1 MTLAIVREPSA
12 SLAACQLSFVPREAI
27 DLTLARSQ
35 HAAYTA
41 ALREAGCRVL
51 ELPAEDA
58 LPDAVFVEDVALV
71 LDELAVMTRPGAPS
85 RRAEG
90 AAVAAAFVVPSMASG
105 NNALNLQHTM
115 AYSISTTATTNAPP
129 ASPHRPRYANTTAAT
144 QESTESHTAR
154 HPTSGFANLSPGPC
168 EPSPRPRA
176 GSSFSTDRPSSGRH
190 SHNERLCFG

>member
-1 MTLAIVREPSA
+1 MTIAIVREPSA

-71 LDELAVMTRPGAPS
+71 LDEVAVMTRPGAPS

-90 AAVAAAFVVPSMASG
+90 AAVAAALAPLRPLVRIAEPGTLDGGDVMRVGRPCTWAPRRARTQRAPG
-105 NNALNLQHTM
+105 NCAKRSPH
-115 AYSISTTATTNAPP
+115 TAT
-129 ASPHRPRYANTTAAT
+129 ASSACRCRAACT
-144 QESTESHTAR
+144 
-154 HPTSGFANLSPGPC
+154 
-168 EPSPRPRA
+168 
-176 GSSFSTDRPSSGRH
+176 
-190 SHNERLCFG
+190 